1 MEVRL
6 LRERPVNVLTFRAA
20 ALAAVLLASC
30 APKDSPR
37 EASPSGGTTSVDL
50 TGAGATFPYPL
61 YSRWFSE
68 YAVKT
73 GVKINYQS
81 IGSGGGIRQLREG
94 IVDFGASEAPLTDA
108 ELAAIPRGKVLQ
120 IPAVVGGVVLVYNL
134 GGAAPELK
142 FTADV
147 LADIFLGRITRWNDP
162 RIATLN
168 AGITL
173 PAQDILVVYRAD
185 GSGTTY
191 VFTDWLTRV
200 SADWARGPG
209 HGKDVRWPVGIGAKG
224 NEGVAGQVKTT
235 PWTIGF
241 VELAYAT
248 QNRLPSAALRNRAG
262 FFVAPTAGALAAAAE
277 GVEKRLPGLDDF
289 RVSLVDT
296 PVQTAYPLASF
307 SWLLFFAEQADEA
320 KGRKLLDFLR
330 WAVRTGQASA
340 TSLDYAPLP
349 VPLAE
354 GILAALDRATLPR

>member
-1 MEVRL
+1 MTRL
-6 LRERPVNVLTFRAA
+6 LRCRRRLIG
-20 ALAAVLLASC
+20 LAAVLLASC
-30 APKDSPR
+30 GGSKSAERDSA
-37 EASPSGGTTSVDL
+37 ASSRTPSVDL

-94 IVDFGASEAPLTDA
+94 VVDFGASEAPLTDA

-120 IPAVVGGVVLVYNL
+120 VPAVVGGVVLVYNL
-134 GGAAPELK
+134 GQASPELK
-142 FTADV
+142 LTADV
-147 LADIFLGRITRWNDP
+147 VADIFLGRITRWNDA
-162 RIATLN
+162 RIAALN
-168 AGITL
+168 PGVTL
-173 PAQDILVVYRAD
+173 PAEDMLVVYRAD
-185 GSGTTY
+185 GSGTTF

-200 SADWARGPG
+200 SAAWAQGPG

-262 FFVAPTAGALAAAAE
+262 FFVAPTANALSAAAQ
-277 GVEKRLPGLDDF
+277 GVENRLPGEGDF

-296 PVQTAYPLASF
+296 PVPDAYPLASF
-307 SWLLFFAEQADEA
+307 SWLLLFAEQNDAE
-320 KGRKLLDFLR
+320 KGRKLVDFLR

-349 VPLAE
+349 PPLVTQ
-354 GILAALDRATLPR
+354 ILAALDRVTIGG